1 MNRGAPDAA
10 LYFLVPLALTA
21 TSEALVG
28 ILFRLSKKEQRML
41 VLLNIATNP
50 TLCLLLYFYRT
61 LLLWS
66 AVYAVA
72 LLEIAVVL
80 IEWLLLKKLFA
91 GKRKWFAISLA
102 CNAASF
108 GLGTLLNVILF

>member
-10 LYFLVPLALTA
+10 LYFLIPLALTA
-21 TSEALVG
+21 VSEALVG

-41 VLLNIATNP
+41 LLLNIATNP

-61 LLLWS
+61 LLPWS
-66 AVYAVA
+66 DVYAVA

-80 IEWLLLKKLFA
+80 IEWLVLKKLFA
-91 GKRKWFAISLA
+91 GKRRWFPVSLA

-108 GLGTLLNVILF
+108 GLGMLLNIILF